1 MNVVLRFNL
10 FEKEQWAKL
19 CALKVSQRRTIETL
33 KKSPQ
38 TEKWCALWHPIVSF
52 SKCIMTKQV
61 VYDSEPFRL
70 GSSLRIQSVQEKAES
85 SVTLSRHVAYFFR
98 PRQRQLFCF

>member
-33 KKSPQ
+33 KKSP
-38 TEKWCALWHPIVSF
+38 P
-52 SKCIMTKQV
+52 KQRNGV
-61 VYDSEPFRL
+61 LSGTRL
-70 GSSLRIQSVQEKAES
+70 FAFQSA
-85 SVTLSRHVAYFFR
+85 
-98 PRQRQLFCF
+98 

>member
-33 KKSPQ
+33 KKSP
-38 TEKWCALWHPIVSF
+38 
-52 SKCIMTKQV
+52 
-61 VYDSEPFRL
+61 
-70 GSSLRIQSVQEKAES
+70 
-85 SVTLSRHVAYFFR
+85 
-98 PRQRQLFCF
+98 